1 MSKLAKL
8 YKTAKKTGAALDKAV
23 KKTKSKSAVDPA
35 VSKEF
40 EANTLAQ
47 IKKMN
52 ADVARDVD
60 KKLTKTET
68 KLILNPTLARRR
80 AKIQEKNRTV
90 SSDPRKPK
98 NARDK
103 SKGTRPI
110 TKVKGK
116 GRKPTR
122 GELDSRITKEVLG
135 VGAAT
140 VALPAIGIG
149 VVDSKLKKSKKE
161 AAKKDGKKTYKFRNA
176 TYNTETDRE
185 VKPVKKNMGGM
196 MKKKGYAKGGA
207 VRKQSKPRGVGAATR
222 GYGKAMR

>member
-40 EANTLAQ
+40 EANILAK

-52 ADVARDVD
+52 ADVAKDFD
-60 KKLTKTET
+60 KNKKLTKAEN
-68 KLILNPTLARRR
+68 KLILNPTLARKR

-98 NARDK
+98 GVSNARNK
-103 SKGTRPI
+103 SEGAGPI

-122 GELDSRITKEVLG
+122 GELDSRMTKEILG
-135 VGAAT
+135 TGAVT

-149 VVDSKLKKSKKE
+149 VADSKRKAAEKKKK
-161 AAKKDGKKTYKFRNA
+161 AKKKDPEKKA
-176 TYNTETDRE
+176 G
-185 VKPVKKNMGGM
+185 GGM

-222 GYGKAMR
+222 GYGRAMK